1 MTNYSFGLDLA
12 PECVPGR
19 YVAGASIKG
28 SARHELAHDLK
39 QPLTNKNKRFPQLA
53 VLAANVRGKKPAND
67 SQRRTVYHFV
77 YHGDRE
83 FR

>member
-1 MTNYSFGLDLA
+1 M
-12 PECVPGR
+12 
-19 YVAGASIKG
+19 KG

-83 FR
+83 FRLRSVSTAFGAKTKPADLAGFGG